1 MTSLVLR
8 CTIYSSTRIVG
19 FNHRSNSFWHFFD
32 SDFTEI
38 VLGNSFSC
46 SFLTFSGR
54 ILCLGRFILYF
65 CSGILY
71 FSCFILYFCSGIP
84 TEVQDE
90 ATEVQD
96 AATEVQDEATETQ
109 DAAAEGQEAATEA
122 VAQDDF
128 SEIAVEEVPEAVT
141 SMIETN
147 YPGATVNGAAK
158 NEAGHYKVEVSL
170 EDGTSGALIV
180 DEEGN
185 AVEQ

>member
-1 MTSLVLR
+1 MKKLFITAVFALGSL
-8 CTIYSSTRIVG
+8 TA
-19 FNHRSNSFWHFFD
+19 FAQ
-32 SDFTEI
+32 EA
-38 VLGNSFSC
+38 
-46 SFLTFSGR
+46 
-54 ILCLGRFILYF
+54 
-65 CSGILY
+65 
-71 FSCFILYFCSGIP
+71 
-84 TEVQDE
+84 E
-90 ATEVQD
+90 ATEATEAQD
-96 AATEVQDEATETQ
+96 AATEVQEEAT

-147 YPGATVNGAAK
+147 YPGATINGAAK

>member
-1 MTSLVLR
+1 MKKVFITAVFALGSL
-8 CTIYSSTRIVG
+8 TA
-19 FNHRSNSFWHFFD
+19 FAQ
-32 SDFTEI
+32 E
-38 VLGNSFSC
+38 
-46 SFLTFSGR
+46 
-54 ILCLGRFILYF
+54 
-65 CSGILY
+65 
-71 FSCFILYFCSGIP
+71 
-84 TEVQDE
+84 EQAAE
-90 ATEVQD
+90 AQD
-96 AATEVQDEATETQ
+96 AATEVQDEAT

-147 YPGATVNGAAK
+147 YPGATVDAAAK